1 MQIKKKDLI
10 LPMETRVIDLIYIPD
25 EKYKTIITST
35 SDGFIRGWK
44 FHNGNWILASQPDNE
59 E

>member
-1 MQIKKKDLI
+1 
-10 LPMETRVIDLIYIPD
+10 LIYIPD

-44 FHNGNWILASQPDNE
+44 FHNGNWILAGQPDNE